1 MTLGDILADLEISQS
16 ELADRLNAIGGGSK
30 AWNKDKIHRICA
42 GKQSMKLHELHEIA
56 RALEV
61 TPALLLGGRR

>member
-16 ELADRLNAIGGGSK
+16 ELADRLNAIGCSRS
-30 AWNKDKIHRICA
+30 WNKDKIHRICA

-61 TPALLLGGRR
+61 TPALLLGGKR